1 LTRGGPP
8 AAAAVAH
15 PAVVTRARE
24 VAEDAGLADPILDGW
39 MRRFT
44 GVADRALRRTVL
56 ATCVAETDDGSLVG
70 CLARLD
76 ARARL
81 GEAASR
87 WMLTELA
94 LTPSVLLEMPYDRV
108 LDVYAAARAA
118 GLDDVAARFLG
129 TAAREAP
136 APTNPH
142 MDADPGTRTAL
153 ARGRDRMVLDRLL
166 HDRDPR
172 VASALLDNARIT
184 ERDVV
189 RIAAMR
195 PTHPDIL
202 RAIAAHP
209 RWAHR
214 RQVRRAVAFNP
225 ATPPPLARQVLATLL
240 RQDLVEI
247 AGSHLLAA
255 PLRDAARAI
264 LRDTARTLARE
275 GGPTPDGAGALR
287 GRPEAPP
294 HDEDGP
300 LNPPRSTGEAAPTDA
315 TPTPPPTTTA
325 ETPGSRAA
333 GSAGTAARRRRGRT
347 RT

>member
-1 LTRGGPP
+1 VTRGGVPP
-8 AAAAVAH
+8 AAAVAH
-15 PAVVTRARE
+15 PAVVERARHVAADPE
-24 VAEDAGLADPILDGW
+24 VADPILDGW
-39 MRRFT
+39 LRRFA
-44 GVADRALRRTVL
+44 GVADRGLRRTVL

-81 GEAASR
+81 GHPDCR
-87 WMLTELA
+87 WLLTELA

-118 GLDDVAARFLG
+118 SLDDVAARFLG

-136 APTNPH
+136 APHNPH
-142 MDADPGTRTAL
+142 LEADPGTRTAL
-153 ARGRDRMVLDRLL
+153 ARGRDRLVLDRLL

-172 VASALLDNARIT
+172 VAAALLDNARIT

-195 PTHPDIL
+195 PTHPEIL
-202 RAIAAHP
+202 RGIAAHP

-264 LRDTARTLARE
+264 LRDTARTVARE
-275 GGPTPDGAGALR
+275 ASHAPEEAGALR
-287 GRPEAPP
+287 GRPEPPP
-294 HDEDGP
+294 HGDDA
-300 LNPPRSTGEAAPTDA
+300 LTPPRRTGEAAPMDA
-315 TPTPPPTTTA
+315 TPIPPPTTP
-325 ETPGSRAA
+325 EGTPGSRAA
-333 GSAGTAARRRRGRT
+333 GSAGRAARRRRGPSRT
-347 RT
+347 